1 MKDLLELMKT
11 RRSVRKYK
19 PDMIPQDVLNR
30 IIIAGTYSATGR
42 NLQSPIIIAVT
53 NKEMR
58 DKISEMNRKIGG
70 WAEGFDPFYGAPV
83 ILIVLADKSCPT
95 YIYDGS
101 LVMGN
106 LMLAAHNE
114 GVGSCWIHI
123 VQRKNL
129 SLKKA
134 RRSSAAL
141 ASRANTRASVTA
153 HSATLRV
160 NIPRVTREKTI
171 GYTISNNPDKLSN
184 KKRSGQNRSVF
195 FLINELSRQKIL
207 CRPACPHMLRN
218 TRTLCQQLSPCHC
231 CLS

>member
-19 PDMIPQDVLNR
+19 PDMIPQDVLDR

-70 WAEGFDPFYGAPV
+70 WDEGFDPFYGAPV

-114 GVGSCWIHI
+114 GVGSCWIHRAKEEFESEEGKEI
-123 VQRKNL
+123 LR
-129 SLKKA
+129 SLGIEGEYEGIGHC
-134 RRSSAAL
+134 AL
-141 ASRANTRASVTA
+141 GYTEGEYPEG
-153 HSATLRV
+153 H
-160 NIPRVTREKTI
+160 EKKTI

-184 KKRSGQNRSVF
+184 KKTERSI
-195 FLINELSRQKIL
+195 FLISLNEKYAPIKVSENDRLDIFGKVLGKSDASAITGHYR
-207 CRPACPHMLRN
+207 
-218 TRTLCQQLSPCHC
+218 
-231 CLS
+231 

>member
-19 PDMIPQDVLNR
+19 PDMIPQDVLDR
-30 IIIAGTYSATGR
+30 IIIAGTYFATGR

-114 GVGSCWIHI
+114 GVGSCWIHRAKEEFESEEGKEI
-123 VQRKNL
+123 LR
-129 SLKKA
+129 SLGIEGEYEGIGHC
-134 RRSSAAL
+134 AL
-141 ASRANTRASVTA
+141 
-153 HSATLRV
+153 
-160 NIPRVTREKTI
+160 
-171 GYTISNNPDKLSN
+171 GYTEGEYPEGHERKDNWVYYIK
-184 KKRSGQNRSVF
+184 
-195 FLINELSRQKIL
+195 
-207 CRPACPHMLRN
+207 
-218 TRTLCQQLSPCHC
+218 
-231 CLS
+231 

>member
-19 PDMIPQDVLNR
+19 PDMIPQDVLDR

-114 GVGSCWIHI
+114 GVGSCWIHRAKEEFESEEGKEI
-123 VQRKNL
+123 LR
-129 SLKKA
+129 SLGIEGEYEGIGHC
-134 RRSSAAL
+134 AL
-141 ASRANTRASVTA
+141 
-153 HSATLRV
+153 
-160 NIPRVTREKTI
+160 
-171 GYTISNNPDKLSN
+171 GYTEGEYPECLKRKDNWVYYLN
-184 KKRSGQNRSVF
+184 KKNGAVKAVPF
-195 FLINELSRQKIL
+195 FVLINELSRQKIL

-218 TRTLCQQLSPCHC
+218 TRTLYQQLSPCHC